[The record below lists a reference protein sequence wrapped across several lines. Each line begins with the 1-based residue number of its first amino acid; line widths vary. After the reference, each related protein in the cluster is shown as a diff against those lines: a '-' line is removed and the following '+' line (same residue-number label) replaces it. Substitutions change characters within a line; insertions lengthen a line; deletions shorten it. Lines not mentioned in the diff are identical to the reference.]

1 MSKFYETRLKDISGK
16 HLFIGSIF
24 PEKRMFENGKLRTA
38 RMNEAVRL
46 ICLANNDLDSKKVD
60 EEKFFSSSTQVE
72 VSGKISNH
80 LFSDLRLISRLSMV
94 CNSSIKQKGRS

>member
-46 ICLANNDLDSKKVD
+46 ICLANNDLDSKK
-60 EEKFFSSSTQVE
+60 SGR
-72 VSGKISNH
+72 GKIFLH
-80 LFSDLRLISRLSMV
+80 RPLRSR
-94 CNSSIKQKGRS
+94 